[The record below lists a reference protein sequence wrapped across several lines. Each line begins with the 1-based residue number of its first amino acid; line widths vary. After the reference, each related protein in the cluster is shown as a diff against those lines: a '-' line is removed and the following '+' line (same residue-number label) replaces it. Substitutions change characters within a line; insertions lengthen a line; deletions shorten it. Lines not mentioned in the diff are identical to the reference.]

1 MQMFKQNYH
10 RISTAICN
18 YFYRFM
24 LCNLLI
30 ACATF
35 LNAQDLSDNDIYT
48 SAPSPQE
55 IADKLFKPRYRS
67 IVINN
72 ETVQQKES
80 NLFAMLINFEFDSTN
95 ILPHSYA
102 LLDSVGQMMN
112 LESVGQKQIIIEGHT
127 DAIGDQT
134 YNLSL
139 SQRRALAIKEYLE
152 DHFNIPAER
161 MVITGKGE
169 TELYDVNNP
178 HNKINRRVQ
187 FRPHS

>member
-1 MQMFKQNYH
+1 MQIFKQNYFG
-10 RISTAICN
+10 ISPTIGN
-18 YFYRFM
+18 DFYIFM
-24 LCNLLI
+24 LCTLLI
-30 ACATF
+30 ACATS
-35 LNAQDLSDNDIYT
+35 LNAQDLSENDIYT

-72 ETVQQKES
+72 EPIQQKES

-112 LESVGQKQIIIEGHT
+112 LESVGQKRIIIEGHT
-127 DAIGDQT
+127 DAIGDQA

-152 DHFNIPAER
+152 NHFNVPAER

-178 HNKINRRVQ
+178 RNKINRRVQ